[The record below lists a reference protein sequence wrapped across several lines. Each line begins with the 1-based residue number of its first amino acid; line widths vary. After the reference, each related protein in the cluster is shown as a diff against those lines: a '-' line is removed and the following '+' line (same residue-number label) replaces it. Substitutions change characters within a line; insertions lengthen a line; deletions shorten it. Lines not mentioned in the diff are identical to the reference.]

1 MLEFFLSFLQ
11 GMDVGDLPDG
21 VDPSFLAAL
30 PDDMRQEVIDEQRRL
45 QNIRQQAAQ
54 QQEQQGVQEVNPEFL
69 AALPPNIQVS
79 YRLNEFRITFIC
91 EFCFIFLVGGGA
103 CSATDRATATGRGNC
118 EPRCTAR

>member
-1 MLEFFLSFLQ
+1 
-11 GMDVGDLPDG
+11 MDVGDLPDG

-79 YRLNEFRITFIC
+79 YRLYDDTHPVPLEFCITLIC
-91 EFCFIFLVGGGA
+91 EFCFYAPVGGGA

-118 EPRCTAR
+118 KPRCTAR

>member
-1 MLEFFLSFLQ
+1 MFLQLFFLSSQ

-69 AALPPNIQVS
+69 AALPPNIQVCTEYS
-79 YRLNEFRITFIC
+79 VSRA
-91 EFCFIFLVGGGA
+91 FL
-103 CSATDRATATGRGNC
+103 
-118 EPRCTAR
+118 

>member
-1 MLEFFLSFLQ
+1 
-11 GMDVGDLPDG
+11 MDVGDLPDG

-79 YRLNEFRITFIC
+79 
-91 EFCFIFLVGGGA
+91 
-103 CSATDRATATGRGNC
+103 
-118 EPRCTAR
+118 